1 MTTIEIL
8 FTSLLVITWAV
19 VSVVTII
26 AYYITKSLNRTLA
39 DLDDVIDAYQELES
53 EHDKL
58 NKQYDELLDYTSNEI

>member
-8 FTSLLVITWAV
+8 FISLLVITWAV
-19 VSVVTII
+19 VSVVAII

-39 DLDDVIDAYQELES
+39 DLDDIIDAYQELET
-53 EHDKL
+53 EYDKL

>member
-8 FTSLLVITWAV
+8 FISLLVITWAV
-19 VSVVTII
+19 VSVVAII
-26 AYYITKSLNRTLA
+26 AYYTTKSLNRVLA
-39 DLDDVIDAYQELES
+39 DLDDIIDAYQELET

>member
-1 MTTIEIL
+1 MTTTEII
-8 FTSLLVITWAV
+8 FISLLVITWAV

-26 AYYITKSLNRTLA
+26 AYYMTKSLNRSLE
-39 DLDDVIDAYQELES
+39 DLDDIIDAYQELET